1 MYQSKIK
8 KKFFGVWGGWGG
20 RVRVSG
26 WGAGLSDFV
35 LLSIKILKILYL
47 FFGGEGGGEKGG
59 GGGGVAGGGPRVS
72 DFFSHR
78 IQI

>member
-1 MYQSKIK
+1 M
-8 KKFFGVWGGWGG
+8 GCGGGGGG

-59 GGGGVAGGGPRVS
+59 GGGVAGGGPRVS

>member
-1 MYQSKIK
+1 M
-8 KKFFGVWGGWGG
+8 GAGGG

-47 FFGGEGGGEKGG
+47 FFWGRGGGRRGG
-59 GGGGVAGGGPRVS
+59 GAGGGPRVS